1 MQKLIG
7 LLVFAA
13 LVVSGCGGGGGG
25 GSGGNA
31 GPVASRQSFNIKT
44 AIASYTSTPHSY
56 SFTGSGTLNGVPITV
71 TGTEDLGVLTAGV
84 FEGQIA
90 LQQTQT
96 TNLTITENGNPT
108 SLSSVV
114 TLFYLPAD
122 YSPLGSTSPNRY
134 EVNDPLVTYPTTAK
148 VGDSGMVG
156 SAKRYSD
163 STKGMPI
170 RSATSSYR
178 VEADTASSAIVN
190 LVTVTTFIQPTS
202 SPQTATV
209 RYRLD
214 SVGTFTLLSDS
225 LVSAAGNLT
234 IMPVN

>member
-25 GSGGNA
+25 SGRNT
-31 GPVASRQSFNIKT
+31 GPVVSTQSFNLKT

-56 SFTGSGTLNGVPITV
+56 TFTGSGTLNGVPITG
-71 TGTEDLGVLTAGV
+71 TGTGDLGVLTAGV
-84 FEGQIA
+84 FEGQTA

-114 TLFYLPAD
+114 TLFYRPAD

-134 EVNDPLVTYPTTAK
+134 EVNDPGTTYPTTAK

-156 SAKRYSD
+156 TAKHYSD
-163 STKGMPI
+163 STKSTLI

-178 VEADTASSAIVN
+178 VEADTATSAIVN
-190 LVTVTTFIQPTS
+190 LVIVTTFIQPTL
-202 SPQTATV
+202 SPQTETI

-214 SVGTFTLLSDS
+214 SIGTFTLLSDS

>member
-25 GSGGNA
+25 GGGNA
-31 GPVASRQSFNIKT
+31 GPVVSRQSFNIKT

-56 SFTGSGTLNGVPITV
+56 TFTGSGTLNGVPITI
-71 TGTEDLGVLTAGV
+71 TGTGDLSVLTAGV
-84 FEGQIA
+84 FEGQTA

-122 YSPLGSTSPNRY
+122 YSPLGSTSPDDY
-134 EVNDPLVTYPTTAK
+134 EVVDPLVTYPTTAK

-163 STKGMPI
+163 STKSTLI

-178 VEADTASSAIVN
+178 VEADTATSAIVN
-190 LVTVTTFIQPTS
+190 LVTVTTFIQPPS
-202 SPQTATV
+202 SPQTETI

-234 IMPVN
+234 LVPVN

>member
-7 LLVFAA
+7 LLVFAS

-25 GSGGNA
+25 GNSGS
-31 GPVASRQSFNIKT
+31 VVSTQSFNIKT
-44 AIASYTSTPHSY
+44 ATASYTSTPHSY
-56 SFTGSGTLNGVPITV
+56 TFTGSGTVNGVPVTI
-71 TGTEDLGVLTAGV
+71 TGTGDLSVLTAGT
-84 FEGQIA
+84 FEGQTA

-108 SLSSVV
+108 PLSSVV

-122 YSPLGSTSPNRY
+122 YSPLGSTSPDDY
-134 EVNDPLVTYPTTAK
+134 EVIDPGTTYPTTAK

-156 SAKRYSD
+156 TAKRYSD
-163 STKGMPI
+163 STKSTLI
-170 RSATSSYR
+170 RSATGSYR

-190 LVTVTTFIQPTS
+190 LVTVTTFIQPAS
-202 SPQTATV
+202 SPQTGTI

-214 SVGTFTLLSDS
+214 SVGTFTLLSES

-234 IMPVN
+234 IVPVN

>member
-25 GSGGNA
+25 GGGNA
-31 GPVASRQSFNIKT
+31 GPVVSRQSFNIKT

-56 SFTGSGTLNGVPITV
+56 TFTGSGTLNGVPITI
-71 TGTEDLGVLTAGV
+71 TGTGDLSVLTAGV
-84 FEGQIA
+84 FEGQTA

-108 SLSSVV
+108 SLSSVA

-122 YSPLGSTSPNRY
+122 YSPLGSTSPDDY
-134 EVNDPLVTYPTTAK
+134 EVVDSLVTYPTTAK

-163 STKGMPI
+163 STKSTLI

-178 VEADTASSAIVN
+178 VEADTATSAIVN
-190 LVTVTTFIQPTS
+190 LVTVTTFIQPPS
-202 SPQTATV
+202 SPQTETI

>member
-25 GSGGNA
+25 GNA
-31 GPVASRQSFNIKT
+31 GPVVSRQSFNIKT

-56 SFTGSGTLNGVPITV
+56 TFTGSGTLNGVPITI
-71 TGTEDLGVLTAGV
+71 TGTGDLSVLTAGV
-84 FEGQIA
+84 FEGQTA

-108 SLSSVV
+108 SLSSVA

-122 YSPLGSTSPNRY
+122 YSPLGSTSPDDY
-134 EVNDPLVTYPTTAK
+134 EVVDSLVTYPTTAK

-163 STKGMPI
+163 STKSTLI

-178 VEADTASSAIVN
+178 VEADTATSAIVN
-190 LVTVTTFIQPTS
+190 LVTVTTFIQPPS
-202 SPQTATV
+202 SPQTETI

-234 IMPVN
+234 LVPVN

>member
-13 LVVSGCGGGGGG
+13 LVVSGCGGGGG
-25 GSGGNA
+25 NA
-31 GPVASRQSFNIKT
+31 GPVVSRQSFNIKT

-56 SFTGSGTLNGVPITV
+56 TFTGSGTLNGVPITV
-71 TGTEDLGVLTAGV
+71 TGTGDLGVLTAGI
-84 FEGQIA
+84 FEGQTA
-90 LQQTQT
+90 LQQTET

-108 SLSSVV
+108 PLSSVV

-122 YSPLGSTSPNRY
+122 YSPLGSMSPNRY
-134 EVNDPLVTYPTTAK
+134 EVNDPGTTYPTTAK

-163 STKGMPI
+163 STKSTLI

-178 VEADTASSAIVN
+178 VEADTATSAIVN
-190 LVTVTTFIQPTS
+190 LVTVTTFIQPPS
-202 SPQTATV
+202 SPQTETI

-234 IMPVN
+234 LVPVN

>member
-7 LLVFAA
+7 VLVFAA

-25 GSGGNA
+25 GGNA
-31 GPVASRQSFNIKT
+31 GPVVSRQSFNIKT

-56 SFTGSGTLNGVPITV
+56 TFTGSGTLNGVPITG
-71 TGTEDLGVLTAGV
+71 TGTGDLGVLTAGV
-84 FEGQIA
+84 FEGQTA

-108 SLSSVV
+108 SLSSVD

-122 YSPLGSTSPNRY
+122 YSPLGRTSPNRY
-134 EVNDPLVTYPTTAK
+134 EVNDPGTTYPTTAK

-156 SAKRYSD
+156 TAKCYSD
-163 STKGMPI
+163 STKSTLI

-178 VEADTASSAIVN
+178 VEADTATSAIVN
-190 LVTVTTFIQPTS
+190 LVTVTTFIQPPS
-202 SPQTATV
+202 SPQTETI

-234 IMPVN
+234 LVPVN

>member
-25 GSGGNA
+25 GGGNA
-31 GPVASRQSFNIKT
+31 GPVVSRQSFNIKT

-56 SFTGSGTLNGVPITV
+56 TFTGSGTLNGVPITI
-71 TGTEDLGVLTAGV
+71 TGTGDLSVLTAGV
-84 FEGQIA
+84 FEGQTA

-108 SLSSVV
+108 SLSSVA

-122 YSPLGSTSPNRY
+122 YSPLGSTSPDDY
-134 EVNDPLVTYPTTAK
+134 EVVDSLVTYPTTAK

-163 STKGMPI
+163 STKSTLI

-178 VEADTASSAIVN
+178 VEADTATSAIVN
-190 LVTVTTFIQPTS
+190 LVTVTTFIQPPS
-202 SPQTATV
+202 SPQTETI

-234 IMPVN
+234 LVPVN

>member
-25 GSGGNA
+25 GGGNA
-31 GPVASRQSFNIKT
+31 GPVVSRQSFNIKT

-56 SFTGSGTLNGVPITV
+56 TFTGSGTLNGVPITI
-71 TGTEDLGVLTAGV
+71 TGTGDLSVLTAGV
-84 FEGQIA
+84 FEGQTA

-122 YSPLGSTSPNRY
+122 YSPLGSTSPDDY
-134 EVNDPLVTYPTTAK
+134 EVVDSLVTYPTTAK

-163 STKGMPI
+163 STKSTLI

-178 VEADTASSAIVN
+178 VEADTATSAIVN
-190 LVTVTTFIQPTS
+190 LVTVTTFIQPPS
-202 SPQTATV
+202 SPQTETI

>member
-7 LLVFAA
+7 LLVFAS

-25 GSGGNA
+25 GNSGS
-31 GPVASRQSFNIKT
+31 VVSTQSFNIKT
-44 AIASYTSTPHSY
+44 ATASYTSTPHSY
-56 SFTGSGTLNGVPITV
+56 TFTGSGTVNGVPITV
-71 TGTEDLGVLTAGV
+71 TGTGDLSVLTAGT
-84 FEGQIA
+84 FEGQTA

-108 SLSSVV
+108 PLSSVV

-122 YSPLGSTSPNRY
+122 YSPLGSTSPDDY
-134 EVNDPLVTYPTTAK
+134 EVIDPGTTYPTTAK

-156 SAKRYSD
+156 TAKRYSD
-163 STKGMPI
+163 STKSTLI
-170 RSATSSYR
+170 RSATGSYR

-190 LVTVTTFIQPTS
+190 LVTVTTFIQPAS
-202 SPQTATV
+202 SPQTGTI

-214 SVGTFTLLSDS
+214 SVGTFTLLSES

-234 IMPVN
+234 IVPVN

>member
-25 GSGGNA
+25 GGGNA
-31 GPVASRQSFNIKT
+31 GPVVSRQSFNIKT

-56 SFTGSGTLNGVPITV
+56 TFTGSGTLNGVPITI
-71 TGTEDLGVLTAGV
+71 TGTGDLSVLTAGV
-84 FEGQIA
+84 FEGQTA

-122 YSPLGSTSPNRY
+122 YSPLGSTSPDDY
-134 EVNDPLVTYPTTAK
+134 EVVDSLVTYPTTAK

-163 STKGMPI
+163 STKSTLI

-178 VEADTASSAIVN
+178 VEADTATSAIVN
-190 LVTVTTFIQPTS
+190 LVTVTTFIQPPS
-202 SPQTATV
+202 SPQTETI

-234 IMPVN
+234 LVPVN